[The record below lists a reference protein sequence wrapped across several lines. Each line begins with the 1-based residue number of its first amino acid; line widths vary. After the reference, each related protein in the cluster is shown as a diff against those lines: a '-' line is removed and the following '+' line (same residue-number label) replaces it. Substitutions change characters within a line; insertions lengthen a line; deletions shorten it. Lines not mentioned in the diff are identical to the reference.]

1 MMSVDIRLPNI
12 NSTTDAG
19 QIAQIRSYLYQFAE
33 QMQWAL
39 NTIESG
45 NTTSVDITATKKTGG
60 AAESDDF
67 ESNFNS
73 VKSLIM
79 KSAPYTSGIGKV
91 YELPNGS
98 DVNDLTEI
106 GVYCIPSNSSAE
118 TMTNLPVSMA
128 GRIVV
133 SSSNGSGKYNG
144 TWAYLLQEYTTF
156 DGYYRFYRMI
166 HTAGTADEWIYNN
179 WWCHSSTHWQDLG
192 LSSNVTA
199 AGTSMGRTP
208 YGCSYRVV
216 DENHVYVAFNCSFE
230 YTVDGGSIIVNS
242 TSIPEK
248 YRPTRNVYAFCAT
261 GGRYVSRIYVN
272 TSGNVAIEWV
282 QFLYD
287 TSATESHSGTWI
299 DGYIDYWV

>member
-1 MMSVDIRLPNI
+1 MMAIDIRLPNI

-45 NTTSVDITATKKTGG
+45 NTTSVDITATKKTG
-60 AAESDDF
+60 E
-67 ESNFNS
+67 
-73 VKSLIM
+73 
-79 KSAPYTSGIGKV
+79 
-91 YELPNGS
+91 
-98 DVNDLTEI
+98 
-106 GVYCIPSNSSAE
+106 
-118 TMTNLPVSMA
+118 
-128 GRIVV
+128 
-133 SSSNGSGKYNG
+133 
-144 TWAYLLQEYTTF
+144 
-156 DGYYRFYRMI
+156 
-166 HTAGTADEWIYNN
+166 TADEWIYNN
-179 WWCHSSTHWQDLG
+179 RWCHSSTHWKDLG

-230 YTVDGGSIIVNS
+230 YTVDGGPIIVNS

-261 GGRYVSRIYVN
+261 GDRYVSRIYVN

-287 TSATESHSGTWI
+287 TSATQSSSGTWI